1 MTKEDRITI
10 ERINAYAENVLKDI
24 DPQNTRVS
32 FQIQQITPILKT
44 IAKER
49 GISVEDMF
57 ILYMDLATEFSKER
71 EEKLKADQTDLGFLD
86 MGSPSFTNQ

>member
-1 MTKEDRITI
+1 MTNEDRITI
-10 ERINAYAENVLKDI
+10 ERINAYAETVLKDI
-24 DPQNTRVS
+24 DPENTRVS
-32 FQIQQITPILKT
+32 FQIQQLVPILKT

-49 GISVEDMF
+49 NISIEDMF

-86 MGSPSFTNQ
+86 MGSPSYTGK

>member
-1 MTKEDRITI
+1 MTNEDRITI

-24 DPQNTRVS
+24 DPENTRVS
-32 FQIQQITPILKT
+32 FQIQQLVPILKV
-44 IAKER
+44 IAEER
-49 GISVEDMF
+49 HISVEDMF

-86 MGSPSFTNQ
+86 MGSSGYPRK